1 MGDHHVRRAHM
12 TPPRI
17 LYELKAATEQPF
29 PLFYPRS
36 TTQPSVSGRFSMISK
51 MIYFPIFPPNK
62 VSHILW
68 PWKAM
73 SRCGSVGVAIPQRFW
88 RRLFGGSPMS
98 RLSGQCSCT
107 MTSTFRAGVIPNDPT
122 WVCPRGVWSNHPV
135 MTNRACHG
143 IL

>member
-1 MGDHHVRRAHM
+1 MGDHHVRRAHI

-17 LYELKAATEQPF
+17 LYELKAATKQPF
-29 PLFYPRS
+29 PLFYPRR

-51 MIYFPIFPPNK
+51 MIYFPQTKLVIFYGHGKP
-62 VSHILW
+62 
-68 PWKAM
+68 AM